1 MEKISFDEYTEIKND
16 FYRENFW
23 AEHVVTQ
30 LDCWVA
36 FYFKHGR
43 FPGSQKLISIPQVKA
58 PHFLKT
64 DIPVLPIDLYKNFA
78 GTEAK
83 ALTSIRALAALNI
96 HFGGNKYSSQQV
108 MSEYLKNLTFQAL
121 REDNDD
127 VYMSFEEIGLLVND
141 LLECF
146 VKKENEQIDKSSI
159 LGKQIRKKLGTDFK
173 VELSPELEIQRGEEE
188 IEPEINDPIEF
199 STPLKTEQIEEI
211 YNKKKQH

>member
-1 MEKISFDEYTEIKND
+1 MEKVSCDEYNEIKDD
-16 FYRENFW
+16 FYPENLW
-23 AEHVVTQ
+23 AKNVVTE
-30 LDCWVA
+30 LNCWVA

-64 DIPVLPIDLYKNFA
+64 DIPISPIDLYKNFVE
-78 GTEAK
+78 TDAK
-83 ALTSIRALAALNI
+83 VLTSIQALAALNI
-96 HFGGNKYSSQQV
+96 YFGGNKNTSQQV
-108 MSEYLKNLTFQAL
+108 MSEYLKNVTFQAL
-121 REDNDD
+121 SQENDN

-159 LGKQIRKKLGTDFK
+159 LGKQIRKKLGADFK

-211 YNKKKQH
+211 YNKKTQH